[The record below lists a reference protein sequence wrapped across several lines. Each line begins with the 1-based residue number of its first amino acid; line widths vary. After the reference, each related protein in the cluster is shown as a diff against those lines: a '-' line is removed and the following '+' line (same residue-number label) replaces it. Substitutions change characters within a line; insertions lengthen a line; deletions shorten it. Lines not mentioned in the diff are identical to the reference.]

1 MTHTQKKKVIE
12 RLVVVPSTQKR
23 NFWAREI
30 KSLNI
35 LMHLYP
41 GDFFWNNLSFP
52 DKIDSIIVLRSGYYN
67 TELIKKYRRFNY
79 KIPPSKKIELGEKC
93 GKDYN
98 KETKPKTIRDFLL

>member
-12 RLVVVPSTQKR
+12 RLVVVPKTQKR

-35 LMHLYP
+35 LMEAYP
-41 GDFFWNNLSFP
+41 SDFFWDNLSFP

-67 TELIKKYRRFNY
+67 KELIKKYRRFNY
-79 KIPPSKKIELGEKC
+79 QPPSSDKIELGEKC
-93 GKDYN
+93 GEDYN
-98 KETKPKTIRDFLL
+98 KEVKPKTIRDFLL